1 VNLGLRGFASEE
13 SEFAARRIGAKSNFF
28 VAKIDL
34 QRVQNLPK
42 DFQLL
47 AKIDGQYSGTPL
59 IPNEQFLVGGADT
72 VRGYLESEEAGD
84 QGIHSTLELSTPALF
99 KDVAWLQNAKLA
111 AFYDIAKIRTIDP
124 AVGQEGQSVLSG
136 YGIGL
141 RAKAWKNVNLNL
153 DMAWA
158 LNDSADTKKG
168 DFLSHIRFWYEF

>member
-1 VNLGLRGFASEE
+1 MGLRGFVSEE
-13 SEFAARRIGAKSNFF
+13 SEFAARREGAKSNFF

-47 AKIDGQYSGTPL
+47 AKIDGQYSGAPL

-84 QGIHSTLELSTPALF
+84 QGIHSTLELTSPVLL
-99 KDVAWLQNAKLA
+99 KNVAWLQNTKLA

-124 AVGQEGQSVLSG
+124 AVGQERQSVLAG

-141 RAKAWKNVNLNL
+141 RAKAFKNFNLNMDL
-153 DMAWA
+153 AWA
-158 LNDSADTKKG
+158 LKDSADTEKG